1 MHRIIADVQNR
12 KRDIYYIE
20 VLGKTLDILDV
31 FGHSDRRRLS
41 LQEISVVTKLSK
53 NTVFRILYTL
63 AEHGYILKEN
73 HSYGLGPKFGDLSD
87 VRLHRL
93 DLLSVASPHLDALR
107 DQFGETVNLGVLDNG
122 SIRYVDVRESRA
134 RIRLAERVGGSD
146 PLHSTALGKA
156 HLAYLPPDEVRTL
169 MKQAGMPKH
178 TWRTLTTLSSLTA
191 ELETVRQLGYAVDR
205 EESMLGA
212 FCVAVPVLNSQR
224 LPVAAISISGPTIR
238 FDESKLPSASQAL
251 LKSAKEIQKKLGH
264 P

>member
-1 MHRIIADVQNR
+1 MHRIIANVQNR

-31 FGHSDRRRLS
+31 FGHSDHRRLS
-41 LQEISVVTKLSK
+41 LQEISVVTKLNK

-63 AEHGYILKEN
+63 AEHGYILKEK

-87 VRLHRL
+87 LRLHRL

-156 HLAYLPPDEVRTL
+156 HLAYLPPDEVRSL

-178 TWRTLTTLSSLTA
+178 TRRTLTTLSSLTA

-212 FCVAVPVLNSQR
+212 FCVAAPVLNSQQ

-251 LKSAKEIQKKLGH
+251 LKSAKEIQKTLGH

>member
-1 MHRIIADVQNR
+1 MHRIIANVQNR

-156 HLAYLPPDEVRTL
+156 HLAYLPPDEVRTF

>member
-1 MHRIIADVQNR
+1 MHRIVSDVPNR
-12 KRDIYYIE
+12 KLDSYYIE
-20 VLGKTLDILDV
+20 VLGKTIAILDA
-31 FGHSDRRRLS
+31 FGRSDRRRLS
-41 LQEISVVTKLSK
+41 LQEISVVTKLNK

-73 HSYGLGPKFGDLSD
+73 HFYGLGPKLADLSD
-87 VRLHRL
+87 VRLHRR
-93 DLLSVASPHLDALR
+93 DLLSVAGPYLDALR
-107 DQFGETVNLGVLDNG
+107 DQFSETVNLGVLDNG

-134 RIRLAERVGGSD
+134 RMRLAERVGGSD

-156 HLAYLPPDEVRTL
+156 HLAYLPPDEVRLL
-169 MKQAGMPKH
+169 MKKAGMPKH
-178 TWRTLTTLSSLTA
+178 TRRTLTTLSSLMV

-212 FCVAVPVLNSQR
+212 FCVAVPLLNSQQS
-224 LPVAAISISGPTIR
+224 PIAAISISGPTIR

-251 LKSAKEIQKKLGH
+251 LKSAKEIQKEVGH

>member
-1 MHRIIADVQNR
+1 MQQIIANVQNR

-41 LQEISVVTKLSK
+41 LQEVSVVTKLSK

-63 AEHGYILKEN
+63 AEHGYIVKEN
-73 HSYGLGPKFGDLSD
+73 HSYGLGPKFADLSD
-87 VRLHRL
+87 VRLQRR
-93 DLLSVASPHLDALR
+93 DLLSVASSYLDALL
-107 DQFGETVNLGVLDNG
+107 DQFGETVNVGVLDNT

-134 RIRLAERVGGSD
+134 RIRLAERIGGSD

-156 HLAYLPPDEVRTL
+156 HLAYLPPDEVRAL
-169 MKQAGMPKH
+169 MKQAGMAKH
-178 TWRTLTTLSSLTA
+178 TPQTLTTLSSLTA
-191 ELETVRQLGYAVDR
+191 DLETVRQLGYAVDR
-205 EESMLGA
+205 EESMAGA
-212 FCVAVPVLNSQR
+212 FCVGVPVLSSQGS
-224 LPVAAISISGPTIR
+224 PIAAISISGPTIR